1 MEDATK
7 PQSDREMIL
16 MATAEMKSLR
26 HSVDRLTETFE
37 RFEEVKI
44 VGIESRLEKLESWKS
59 QLSGGWKLFMLF
71 WAIITAAIV
80 TLVKSYF

>member
-26 HSVDRLTETFE
+26 QSVDRLTQTFE
-37 RFEEVKI
+37 RFEETKI
-44 VGIESRLEKLESWKS
+44 VSIESRLEELESWRS
-59 QLSGGWKLFMLF
+59 QLQGGWKLFLLF
-71 WAIITAAIV
+71 WAIVTAGIIALI
-80 TLVKSYF
+80 KSL